1 MEEQTYQNVNEF
13 EPSQEPETNNQ
24 DYLHHY
30 QTEEEDLPPPPPPE
44 HKYDFDEQSSTSSA
58 SNEPQE
64 PISLGSMAE
73 SIVQGVA
80 DLKTSDKPTNSA
92 PVVVNGDQPSE
103 TPAQP
108 RDNKIALFVKAGSDS
123 ECIGCCPFSQR
134 LFMILWL
141 KGVVFNVT
149 TVDKTKKVPQIN
161 DALGSVN
168 PPVLIFNGEM
178 LTDNQKC
185 EDYIEAELY
194 PPRYPRLACKHSN
207 SNTIGNDIFAKFSA
221 FAKFRGN
228 PNDPK
233 REGMRKKLDQA
244 LSKLND
250 YLLEPLDD
258 EIDEGADDNEP
269 QRSSR
274 KFIDGNTMTIADCN
288 MLPKLN
294 MIQVTGRALL
304 KYEIP
309 ESFDAIY
316 RYLETSFGMPEFR
329 ETCPHDEEIV
339 YFYGGRKPKA
349 RSSKH

>member
-80 DLKTSDKPTNSA
+80 DLKTSD
-92 PVVVNGDQPSE
+92 
-103 TPAQP
+103 
-108 RDNKIALFVKAGSDS
+108 AGSDS